1 MPQAAMDDAAPL
13 ADELAETED
22 QQQDKA
28 PDAKESDDDAPEDK
42 PGEEEAEAED
52 KDADDDSGEDDDD
65 KAKDREEHRPRR
77 RRSRRDR
84 MISELRRENAD
95 IRRRLDEMGQQKPAE
110 ITEPREQDFANTN
123 DYIKARDE
131 WSREQGRRE
140 AATEAERKHKE
151 SEERRQAEEVSR
163 RALTAIDK
171 GRRKYTDFDTI
182 ALNPDNFDPSPEVAS
197 VIMESD
203 QAHDVAYYLG
213 KHPDEADRL
222 ETMTATHVAREI
234 GRIEAKLATKPNVK
248 PKVSAAPD
256 PPNKIGPGKDAPTKS
271 LEDVPYSEF
280 VKRRRK
286 GAT

>member
-22 QQQDKA
+22 QQQDKK
-28 PDAKESDDDAPEDK
+28 PDAKESDDDAPEEK
-42 PGEEEAEAED
+42 PGEAAAEAED
-52 KDADDDSGEDDDD
+52 TDADEESGEDDDD
-65 KAKDREEHRPRR
+65 KAKEEKKPQR

-84 MISELRRENAD
+84 MIAELRRENAE
-95 IRRRLDEMGQQKPAE
+95 IRRRLDEIGQQKPAE
-110 ITEPREQDFANTN
+110 LKEPREQDFANTN
-123 DYIKARDE
+123 DWIKARDE

-140 AATEAERKHKE
+140 AAAEAERKHKE

-163 RALTAIDK
+163 RALTAIEQ
-171 GRRKYTDFDTI
+171 GRKKYADFDAV
-182 ALNPDNFDPSPEVAS
+182 ALNPDSFDPSPAVAN

-203 QAHDVAYYLG
+203 QAADVAYYLG
-213 KHPDEADRL
+213 MHPDEADRL
-222 ETMTATHVAREI
+222 EAMTSTHVAREI

-256 PPNKIGPGKDAPTKS
+256 PPKKIGPGKDSPTRS

-280 VKRRRK
+280 VKRRRQ
-286 GAT
+286 GAS